1 MNYQKIYNQLIE
13 KRKQYTLNKKECYCE
28 KHHIIPKSLG
38 GNNNADNLVNL
49 LAREHYIAHLLLVK
63 ITEYK
68 FGKDSIEHEK
78 MVCALWRF
86 IYDNETNTIINSHK
100 YEKIKKIFSQTQSK
114 RVSGNKNGMYGRIGK
129 LNPMYGHSCFEFMTE
144 EQILNWKHKQSL
156 SHKGKRAW
164 NKGKTN
170 VYSKETLKKIS
181 ETRIKNK
188 CAKGKNNPMYGVS
201 LITLLSADEIKQWK
215 NKLSEKSKG
224 RKHMYHP
231 ETLKNINPKIE
242 DIQKYLELGYVL
254 GQYNKNKKNKQK

>member
-1 MNYQKIYNQLIE
+1 MVDIKGIKLNSYCIFENIAFAHPGTQQILDAQKELAKELERCGCEKEIANFIPEPYWMIKAQIEGDILADSVEGKIFDKEKAEKIYND
-13 KRKQYTLNKKECYCE
+13 C
-28 KHHIIPKSLG
+28 
-38 GNNNADNLVNL
+38 
-49 LAREHYIAHLLLVK
+49 
-63 ITEYK
+63 TELYWQ
-68 FGKDSIEHEK
+68 FLS
-78 MVCALWRF
+78 
-86 IYDNETNTIINSHK
+86 NE
-100 YEKIKKIFSQTQSK
+100 
-114 RVSGNKNGMYGRIGK
+114 NGMYGRIGK

-188 CAKGKNNPMYGVS
+188 CAKGKNNPMYDVS

-254 GQYNKNKKNKQK
+254 GQYNKNKKNKQSLFSYLGIDLK